1 MACIVYH
8 TDSGGRVY
16 AYSSESYWDKEKHQ
30 PRSKRTYLGRVNPET
45 GEIIKGRAGGK
56 NYKPPKSK
64 PDGARN
70 SGSEPNPEMQRLLQM
85 VQSRDETIS
94 RLTQEN
100 KALQHKMDK
109 INRSVRQIGN
119 LIATID
125 SD

>member
-1 MACIVYH
+1 MACIVYR

-16 AYSSESYWDKEKHQ
+16 AYSSESYWDKEKRQ

-45 GEIIKGRAGGK
+45 GEIIKGRREGK
-56 NYKPPKSK
+56 NYKPPNPKSG
-64 PDGARN
+64 GAQS
-70 SGSEPNPEMQRLLQM
+70 SGSETNPEVERLFRM
-85 VQSRDETIS
+85 VQSRDETVS

-109 INRSVRQIGN
+109 IIRSVRQIGN

>member
-1 MACIVYH
+1 MACIVYR

-16 AYSSESYWDKEKHQ
+16 AYSSESYWDKEKQQ

-45 GEIIKGRAGGK
+45 GEIIKGRSGGK
-56 NYKPPKSK
+56 NYKPKS
-64 PDGARN
+64 DEAHD
-70 SGSEPNPEMQRLLQM
+70 SGSEPDPEVQRLLQM

-109 INRSVRQIGN
+109 IIRSVRQISSI
-119 LIATID
+119 IATID
-125 SD
+125 SE